1 MFGAIIYLMSK
12 LTCRDV
18 TVGYF
23 GYDDVI
29 RGFSADFSDGFN
41 VIFAGEKS
49 GKTTLLKGL
58 AGVIESKGEILS
70 DGEDIG
76 FLSLKERDFAMVF
89 DDLALFERRSV
100 RYNLEYP
107 LKLRKVPKE
116 ARAEM
121 VLKAAALFDL
131 DVMID
136 AQVYKLN
143 AWHKTALAL
152 CRAYLRRAHVTFID
166 NVFAPLDLET
176 RREAFY
182 RFMPLFAERGIVVY
196 ATDSAAEAAFLSE
209 EVLYLNCGYLLQKGS
224 VAELREK
231 PACASAFLTFSENA
245 ALLPAT
251 LSKEGIKVFDVL
263 FPFDSSRLIG
273 ENYIGKEVLLGL
285 RAEDAEI
292 AADGVSA
299 VLQGRFF
306 GEKGRLS
313 ALYVE
318 GNILFVLG
326 ETDLPVGSK
335 IKFSIRKVFALFDAV
350 NERAIVRY

>member
-1 MFGAIIYLMSK
+1 MSK

-18 TVGYF
+18 CVGYF
-23 GYDDVI
+23 GYDEVI

-49 GKTTLLKGL
+49 GKTSLLKGL
-58 AGVIESKGEILS
+58 AGVIESKGDIRF
-70 DGEDIG
+70 DGEDIRP
-76 FLSLKERDFAMVF
+76 LSLKERDFAMVF

-107 LKLRKVPKE
+107 LKLRKISQDV
-116 ARAEM
+116 RAEM
-121 VLKAAALFDL
+121 VKQAAALFDL

-152 CRAYLRRAHVTFID
+152 CRAYIRHARVTFID
-166 NVFAPLDLET
+166 NVFAPLDVET

-196 ATDSAAEAAFLSE
+196 ATDSATEAAFLSE

-224 VAELREK
+224 VAELRDK
-231 PACASAFLTFSENA
+231 PSCASAFLTFSEHA
-245 ALLPAT
+245 ALLPVALT
-251 LSKEGIKVFDVL
+251 EEGIKVFGVL
-263 FPFDSSRLIG
+263 FPFDKARLIG

-292 AADGVSA
+292 AEEGATA
-299 VLQGRFF
+299 RLQGRFF
-306 GEKGRLS
+306 GEKGPLCVLS
-313 ALYVE
+313 AE
-318 GNILFVLG
+318 RNSFFVLG
-326 ETDLPVGSK
+326 DTALSVGSDV
-335 IKFSIRKVFALFDAV
+335 KFSVRKVFALFDAV